1 MQNCDLIIV
10 GAGPAG
16 MTAASRSAELGMTTL
31 ILDEQE
37 GAGGQIYKAV
47 SSVPQ
52 RRAEILGKDY
62 LAGRGLADTLANSK
76 ARHINQA
83 TVWRIESDGTVAWSR
98 DGAGHCMRAKCVII
112 ATGAL
117 ERPVPIPGWTLPGV
131 MTAGAAQILLKQSG
145 VMPRQAVIAG
155 AGPLLYL
162 LAQQLVRAGQPP
174 LAIVETR
181 APGAS
186 ALAARHL
193 AGAFRGWRYLAKG
206 SGMLVEIRR
215 AGVPRYTGCTGL
227 QVEGDEVAQAIVFQH
242 RGRRRRIECEH
253 VLLHQG
259 VVPNIQATRALG
271 VEHVWDEAQRCFK
284 PRLDPFGRTSNPAIY
299 VAGDGGGIG
308 GAHAAEHAGRLAALS
323 VGLALG
329 VLPQSDFDRDS
340 QTLRRALQ
348 RELAI
353 RPFLEAL
360 YAPMPE
366 ILRPA
371 DDTIVCRCEE
381 VTAGDIRR
389 YSASGCIGPNQTKAF
404 GRCGMGPCQGRY
416 CGLTVTEILAHA
428 NGMAHRDTGYYRI
441 RMPLKPVTL
450 GEMAAM
456 VGVFEEQDAQ
466 QGTAGSVSPSDHST
480 SRLDPP
486 AR

>member
-1 MQNCDLIIV
+1 MQSCDLIVV

-16 MTAASRSAELGMTTL
+16 MAAASRSAGLGMTTV

-37 GAGGQIYKAV
+37 SAGGQIYRAV
-47 SSVPQ
+47 SSVPE
-52 RRAEILGKDY
+52 RRGEILGKDY
-62 LAGRGLADTLANSK
+62 LAGRDLVDALTGSK
-76 ARHINQA
+76 VRHINRA
-83 TVWRIESDGTVAWSR
+83 TVWRIEADGTVAWSR
-98 DGAGHCMRAKCVII
+98 EGAGECMRAKCVIV

-145 VMPRQAVIAG
+145 VAPKRAVIAG
-155 AGPLLYL
+155 AGPLIYL
-162 LAQQLVRAGQPP
+162 LAQQLVRAGRPP
-174 LAIVETR
+174 LAVVETR
-181 APGAS
+181 APGA
-186 ALAARHL
+186 LTRAAGHL
-193 AGAFRGWRYLAKG
+193 AGALRGWRYLLKG
-206 SGMLVEIRR
+206 SGMLAEIRR
-215 AGVPRYTGCTGL
+215 AGVPRHTGCAAL
-227 QVEGDEVAQAIVFQH
+227 RIEGDGVAQAIVFEH
-242 RGRRRRIECEH
+242 RGGTRSIECEH

-308 GAHAAEHAGRLAALS
+308 GARAAEHAGRLAALS

-329 VLPQSDFDRDS
+329 VVPQADFDREARS
-340 QTLRRALQ
+340 LRRPLE

-353 RPFLEAL
+353 RPFLDAL
-360 YAPMPE
+360 YAPAPE
-366 ILRPA
+366 ILRPS
-371 DDTIVCRCEE
+371 DNTIVCRCEE

-389 YSASGCIGPNQTKAF
+389 YTAAGCIGPNQTKAF

-428 NGMAHRDTGYYRI
+428 NGMAHADTGYYRI

-456 VGVFEEQDAQ
+456 VGVFEEPDAQ
-466 QGTAGSVSPSDHST
+466 QGADGPVPPSDHSA
-480 SRLDPP
+480 SPLDAP